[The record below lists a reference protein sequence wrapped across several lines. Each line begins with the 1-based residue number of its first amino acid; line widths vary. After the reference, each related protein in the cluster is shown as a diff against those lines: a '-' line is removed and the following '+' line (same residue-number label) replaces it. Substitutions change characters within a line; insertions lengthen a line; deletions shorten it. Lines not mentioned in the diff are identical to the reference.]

1 MKAVLFHITGLM
13 RGDGTSDRVVPPT
26 GFTARLTLLSAAA
39 MTFLAVFALALA
51 LAAGRLADR
60 WGEDLARSATL
71 RISAPAEDLPALTE
85 SALRVLGTTKGVAS
99 ARALSP
105 EEEQALLAP
114 WFGDDVAL
122 DDLPV
127 PQLIAITE
135 EAGGYDGDA
144 LRLRLEGEVP
154 GAVLDDHGRWR
165 RPLMQAASRMRA
177 MGWLSLLL
185 ITGVTG
191 AIVSLAA
198 YSALS
203 ANAQVIEV
211 LRLVGATDDF
221 IARAFV
227 RRYTLRAFWGAVIG
241 LVAGLV
247 AIWLLP
253 EAQPEGG
260 FLTGLGFQGW
270 GWIWPFFLPLVA
282 AIVAFWATRS
292 AARRIL
298 EELS

>member
-1 MKAVLFHITGLM
+1 MKQVLLNVTELM
-13 RGDGTSDRVVPPT
+13 RGDGASDRVVPPT

-39 MTFLAVFALALA
+39 MTFLAVFALALS

-60 WGEDLARSATL
+60 WSDDLARSATL
-71 RISAPAEDLPALTE
+71 QISAPAEDLPALTE
-85 SALRVLGTTKGVAS
+85 TALNVLNTTAGVAE
-99 ARALSP
+99 ARALSQ
-105 EEEQALLAP
+105 EEEAALLAP
-114 WFGDDVAL
+114 WFGEGVAL
-122 DDLPV
+122 EDLPV

-135 EAGGYDGDA
+135 EGDGYDGEA

-165 RPLMQAASRMRA
+165 RPLLQAANRMRV

-198 YSALS
+198 HSALA

-211 LRLVGATDDF
+211 LRLVGATDEF
-221 IARAFV
+221 IASAFV
-227 RRYTLRAFWGAVIG
+227 RRYTLRAFWGAALGMVLG
-241 LVAGLV
+241 MV

-260 FLTGLGFQGW
+260 FLTGLGFRGW